1 MGEVATDKIA
11 PAEDKVFQ
19 FPAGLFGFPAV
30 KRFMVAEIP
39 GGGDLF
45 KQLIAVEDP
54 ELAFTIVYPF
64 PLFPQYAPDIAEEDL
79 REVGAENAE
88 QVMLYV
94 IANVPQDFKQATAN
108 LRAPLMFN
116 PFTRQGRQLILA
128 DDRFTT
134 RERLF
139 KG

>member
-1 MGEVATDKIA
+1 MGEVATNQREA
-11 PAEDKVFQ
+11 VEEKVFE

-30 KRFMVAEIP
+30 KRFIVAEIP

-45 KQLIAVEDP
+45 KQMIAVDDP

-64 PLFPQYAPDIAEEDL
+64 PLFPHYAPDIAEEDL
-79 REVGAENAE
+79 REVGAETTE

-108 LRAPLMFN
+108 LRAPLIFN
-116 PFTRQGRQLILA
+116 PFTRKARQLILA

-139 KG
+139 KV